1 MTHFKD
7 QLVGRGNRSS
17 RDGLTKTVRG
27 GVGRGVFGEMEGVIL
42 SVLVSPVKDLLS
54 QRTTESQ

>member
-1 MTHFKD
+1 MRK
-7 QLVGRGNRSS
+7 QKVKRWCS
-17 RDGLTKTVRG
+17 LTKTVRE
-27 GVGRGVFGEMEGVIL
+27 GVGRDVFGEMEGVIL